1 MYPDFKELLFVLN
14 KHKVK
19 YLVVG
24 AYAVGYHAQP
34 RATKDLDLLIQP
46 APKNAKAV
54 YRALAEFG
62 APHLQSLTPAD
73 FVAKGRFF
81 RMGVAPLA
89 IDILSGIK
97 GIAFNAA
104 WKNRV
109 SVIVD
114 ADTGLTANF
123 ISRDDLITAKLAAG
137 RPHDLGDV
145 EALRAAAKEVTADQ
159 PSPRSPTPR
168 KTRKKKPRPEP
179 R

>member
-19 YLVVG
+19 YLVIG

-46 APKNAKAV
+46 TPKNGEAV

-73 FVAKGRFF
+73 FIAKGRFF

-89 IDILSGIK
+89 IDLLPQIK
-97 GIAFNAA
+97 GVEFNGA

-109 SVIVD
+109 SVTVD
-114 ADTGLTANF
+114 ADTGLTATF
-123 ISRDDLITAKLAAG
+123 ISREDLISAKLAAG
-137 RPHDLGDV
+137 RAQDLGDV
-145 EALRAAAKEVTADQ
+145 EALRAAASEDTADQ
-159 PSPRSPTPR
+159 ASARLPRR
-168 KTRKKKPRPEP
+168 ARRGKKRRTEP